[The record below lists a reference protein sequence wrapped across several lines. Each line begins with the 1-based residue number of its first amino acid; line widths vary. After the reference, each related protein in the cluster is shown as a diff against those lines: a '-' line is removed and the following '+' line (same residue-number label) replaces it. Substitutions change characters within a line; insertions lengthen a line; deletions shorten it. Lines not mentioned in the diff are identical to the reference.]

1 MLNKLSR
8 FVDKNC
14 KWIYP
19 SFAILFIFA
28 MMLYPLIY
36 TFYNSLTDWSLT
48 SGMEPS
54 YIGLQNYRDLF
65 TNDDRFW
72 NSVKITFYFTI
83 LAMVA
88 EVVLG
93 VMIAI
98 LFNHRDFRGKRVAR
112 SIFLMSMMATPVAI
126 AMVWLLIFEPTA
138 GILNH
143 VMATLGLPKLL
154 WTSGSSSVIPALVL
168 VDVWEWTPLIALIVI
183 AGLAGL
189 PTEPYESARVDGAS
203 SFQIFFKITLPMI
216 APTIS
221 VAALLRL
228 IDCLKTFDIIYVMT
242 GGGPGQSSESMN
254 IYSYL
259 VSFQYFNFG
268 YASSLLVIFFTLV
281 LGLSLLTILLRK
293 KLEV

>member
-1 MLNKLSR
+1 MLEKLSR
-8 FVDKNC
+8 FVDRNC
-14 KWIYP
+14 RWIYP
-19 SFAILFIFA
+19 SFSIIFLLA
-28 MMLYPLIY
+28 LMLYPLGY
-36 TFYNSLTDWSLT
+36 TIYNSLTDWSLT
-48 SGMEPS
+48 SGMEPM
-54 YIGLQNYRDLF
+54 YIGLANYVKLF
-65 TNDDRFW
+65 TDDPRFW
-72 NSVKITFYFTI
+72 NSVRVTVYFTV
-83 LAMVA
+83 LAMIV

-93 VMIAI
+93 VLIAV

-112 SIFLMSMMATPVAI
+112 SIFLMSMMATPVAV

-143 VMATLGLPKLL
+143 VMNVLGLPKSL
-154 WTSGSSSVIPALVL
+154 WTSGSATVIPALVL

-189 PTEPYESARVDGAS
+189 PSEPYESARVDGAT

-242 GGGPGQSSESMN
+242 GGGPGDSSESMN

-259 VSFQYFNFG
+259 NSFQYFNFG
-268 YASSLLVIFFTLV
+268 YASALLVTFFVLV
-281 LGLSLLTILLRK
+281 LGVSLLTILLRK

>member
-1 MLNKLSR
+1 
-8 FVDKNC
+8 
-14 KWIYP
+14 
-19 SFAILFIFA
+19 
-28 MMLYPLIY
+28 MLYPLGFTI
-36 TFYNSLTDWSLT
+36 YNSLTDWSLT
-48 SGMEPS
+48 SGMDP
-54 YIGLQNYRDLF
+54 YFIGLDNYVKLF
-65 TNDDRFW
+65 TDDDRFW
-72 NSVKITFYFTI
+72 NSVKVTVYFTAI
-83 LAMVA
+83 AMVI

-93 VMIAI
+93 VLIAV

-112 SIFLMSMMATPVAI
+112 SIFLMSMMATPVAV

-143 VMATLGLPKLL
+143 IMATIGLPKLS
-154 WTSGSSSVIPALVL
+154 WTSASLSVIPSLVL

-203 SFQIFFKITLPMI
+203 SFQIFYKITLPLI

-242 GGGPGQSSESMN
+242 GGGPGASSESMN

-259 VSFQYFNFG
+259 QSFQYFNFG
-268 YASSLLVIFFTLV
+268 YASALLVIFFTLV
-281 LGLSLLTILLRK
+281 LGVSLLTIVLRK

>member
-1 MLNKLSR
+1 MLEKFSR
-8 FVDKNC
+8 FVDRNC
-14 KWIYP
+14 RWIYP
-19 SFAILFIFA
+19 SFSVIFLLA
-28 MMLYPLIY
+28 LMLYPLGY
-36 TFYNSLTDWSLT
+36 TIYNSLTDWSLI
-48 SGMEPS
+48 SGMAPY
-54 YIGLQNYRDLF
+54 YIGLDNYVKLF
-65 TNDDRFW
+65 TGDDRFW
-72 NSVKITFYFTI
+72 NSVWVTGYFTL
-83 LAMVA
+83 LAMVV

-93 VMIAI
+93 VLIAV

-112 SIFLMSMMATPVAI
+112 SIFLMSMMATPVAV

-143 VMATLGLPKLL
+143 VIASVGLPKLL
-154 WTSGSSSVIPALVL
+154 WTAGSSSVIPSLVL

-189 PTEPYESARVDGAS
+189 PSEPYESARVDGAT
-203 SFQIFFKITLPMI
+203 SFQIFFKIPLPMI

-242 GGGPGQSSESMN
+242 LGGPGNSSESMN
-254 IYSYL
+254 IYSYQN
-259 VSFQYFNFG
+259 SFQYFNFG
-268 YASSLLVIFFTLV
+268 YASAMLVTFFALV
-281 LGLSLLTILLRK
+281 LGISLLTVVLRK